1 MRYSVRRCLLVSSET
16 GHATGLSSDPAM
28 DNNHNQPSRTEQFE
42 MRTASVGVGPTVA
55 TVSSTQASIV
65 VQAPA
70 TLMASM
76 RGPTSNTDQNTT
88 AAMNAS
94 AMRQPSQRRKSS
106 RSSNGGKRA
115 STVSAMSG
123 GCGGLGEMA
132 QDQVDQAD
140 RQSSSAS
147 VSGNEKRRRTL
158 TASFLRR
165 KQIEYE
171 GINST

>member
-1 MRYSVRRCLLVSSET
+1 
-16 GHATGLSSDPAM
+16 M

-42 MRTASVGVGPTVA
+42 MRAASGVGHTVA

-70 TLMASM
+70 TLVASM

-88 AAMNAS
+88 AAMNAP
-94 AMRQPSQRRKSS
+94 AMRHPSQRRKSS

-123 GCGGLGEMA
+123 GGL
-132 QDQVDQAD
+132 DQVDQAD

-171 GINST
+171 GINSIYCKRTIALRSVLFVLDGIL